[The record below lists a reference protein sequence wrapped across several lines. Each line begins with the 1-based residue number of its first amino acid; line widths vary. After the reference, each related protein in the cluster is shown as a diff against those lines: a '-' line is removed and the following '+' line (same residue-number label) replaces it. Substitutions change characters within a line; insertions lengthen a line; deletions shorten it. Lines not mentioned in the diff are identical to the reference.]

1 MPSSASI
8 CLSFDSKEQLD
19 VLMVALMPETEAPP
33 THRSTVELKKE
44 GICLTLMIVAD
55 DTVALRA
62 TINAYMHW
70 IQSALNVID
79 IVKKA

>member
-1 MPSSASI
+1 MVSSASI
-8 CLSFDSKEQLD
+8 CLSFDSEEPLD
-19 VLMVALMPETEAPP
+19 VLMAALMPETKAPP
-33 THRSTVELKKE
+33 TNRSTVELKKE
-44 GICLTLMIVAD
+44 GVCLTLVIVAE

-70 IQSALNVID
+70 IQSALNIID

>member
-1 MPSSASI
+1 MVSSASI
-8 CLSFDSKEQLD
+8 CLSFDSEEPIG
-19 VLMVALMPETEAPP
+19 VLTAALMPETEASS

-44 GICLTLMIVAD
+44 GTCLTLVIVAE

-70 IQSALNVID
+70 IQSVLNVID
-79 IVKKA
+79 IVEKA

>member
-1 MPSSASI
+1 MSASASI
-8 CLSFDSKEQLD
+8 CLSFGSEEQLD

-33 THRSTVELKKE
+33 THRSTVNLKKD
-44 GICLTLMIVAD
+44 GTCLTLTITAE

-70 IQSALNVID
+70 IQSTLNVID